1 MEKRPYS
8 VFPMIAF
15 LFSVLSMIHIVV
27 LTVDAVKEYIELSS
41 RNASG
46 HEWLGFA
53 IYPVLYGFTALF
65 GSISSAFCGIKTTI
79 TWVKIVSFIMLGI
92 FGMILF
98 LCFMSL
104 GNMNGVGRIFGWFAN
119 LFIG

>member
-1 MEKRPYS
+1 MEKRPYP
-8 VFPMIAF
+8 VFSRIAF

-27 LTVDAVKEYIELSS
+27 LTVDAVKEYIELAS

-53 IYPVLYGFTALF
+53 IYSVLYGFTALF

-119 LFIG
+119 LFV